1 MYAAYIFGSMSWKL
15 MKVTKDYTS
24 HGVVLEDL
32 RGQKRTNFIQS
43 SPDVH
48 MNKYRLLQSV
58 ANVDNSLNYTVLFL
72 ETISKNLW
80 ANNC

>member
-1 MYAAYIFGSMSWKL
+1 

-32 RGQKRTNFIQS
+32 LGQKRINFIQS

-48 MNKYRLLQSV
+48 KNKYRLLQSV
-58 ANVDNSLNYTVLFL
+58 TYVDNSLNYTVLFL
-72 ETISKNLW
+72 ETISKNL
-80 ANNC
+80 